1 LREEDVV
8 LIVLAVLTLFVL
20 GGLAVLWMAMAN
32 RRAWREMEHQERL
45 AMIQRG
51 LVPAPEADPLGFDAA
66 TSGSIKTPDRRS
78 ERWRTAGITFIGVG
92 LALMMLLSITAGEAA
107 VGIGIGGAFCV
118 LGAALLVNSSQ
129 LGRTANRQR
138 PFSIS
143 GPPRPSTP
151 AEPPS
156 NLAP

>member
-1 LREEDVV
+1 LREQDVA
-8 LIVLAVLTLFVL
+8 LIVLTVLTLFVV
-20 GGLAVLWMAMAN
+20 GGLVVLWMAMTN
-32 RRAWREMEHQERL
+32 RRAVREMEHQERL

-66 TSGSIKTPDRRS
+66 TSGAFETVDRRS

-92 LALMMLLSITAGEAA
+92 LALMMLLSVTAGEVG
-107 VGIGIGGAFCV
+107 VGIGIGGAFCM

-129 LGRTANRQR
+129 LGRTANRRR
-138 PFSIS
+138 PLPYS

-151 AEPPS
+151 SDPPS
-156 NLAP
+156 NIAP